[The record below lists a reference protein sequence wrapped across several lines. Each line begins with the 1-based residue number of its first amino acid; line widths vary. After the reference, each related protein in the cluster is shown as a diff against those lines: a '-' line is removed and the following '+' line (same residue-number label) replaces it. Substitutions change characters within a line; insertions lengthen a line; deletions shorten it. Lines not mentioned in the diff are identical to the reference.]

1 MIRFDLSIFNMG
13 KSDENLYKKNYQ
25 MLNLTQLE
33 AETDTLI
40 KEIRTDKLYLPRVLF
55 HGPFFDLDK
64 KYSTTFKPKL
74 ESKPKS
80 DSSASTAV
88 DTALSGEDKLR
99 MQIAL
104 KEALQTG
111 KTEKVDSLSKI
122 RSNNPAPE
130 PVINVYNQK
139 ELKDKKVVLNN
150 FNSAE
155 KLRILEQAASS
166 LRSSKSSLD
175 FSITSFEQ
183 EQERVYRHQI
193 EWHRKFTLSFA
204 CLVLFLIGAPLGAIV
219 RKGGLG
225 MPVVF
230 SLIFFVLYHMVSITG
245 EKLAREAVL
254 TPFWGMWLS
263 SAVLL
268 PIGLFLTYKSTRDSA
283 LFDKHAYIQF
293 LRKIFSVFIPA
304 AKK

>member
-1 MIRFDLSIFNMG
+1 L
-13 KSDENLYKKNYQ
+13 
-25 MLNLTQLE
+25 
-33 AETDTLI
+33 A
-40 KEIRTDKLYLPRVLF
+40 DKL
-55 HGPFFDLDK
+55 
-64 KYSTTFKPKL
+64 S
-74 ESKPKS
+74 
-80 DSSASTAV
+80 
-88 DTALSGEDKLR
+88 
-99 MQIAL
+99 
-104 KEALQTG
+104 
-111 KTEKVDSLSKI
+111 
-122 RSNNPAPE
+122 
-130 PVINVYNQK
+130 VINYFKSN
-139 ELKDKKVVLNN
+139 ER
-150 FNSAE
+150 
-155 KLRILEQAASS
+155 LRIYEQAASA

-175 FSITSFEQ
+175 FSISTFEQ

-193 EWHRKFTLSFA
+193 EWHRKFSLSFA

-283 LFDKHAYIQF
+283 LFDKHVYVQF
-293 LRKIFSVFIPA
+293 FRKLFSVFIPA
-304 AKK
+304 AKR